1 MVRHDRF
8 EVSLRVKIFENTL
21 FPFLHMKY
29 LLLQAKISLSHGKDI
44 KTLRQQMRKYIDDLV
59 VDLQQFGI
67 IKPQRKGTDHCCCC
81 CFCFWPEEDRPSYV
95 LM

>member
-1 MVRHDRF
+1 MC
-8 EVSLRVKIFENTL
+8 
-21 FPFLHMKY
+21 
-29 LLLQAKISLSHGKDI
+29 LLLRCVVCFEKNEKISLSHGKDI